1 MWRPRGTAHGSSCER
16 GDSAGGCQA
25 STRRGDGFADM
36 EFDSRASPRATPR
49 ALPELAYRST
59 PIEAHHPR
67 HAARAGGHRQVLS
80 LPRAAPRRVQHHHLQ
95 NAEGTTL
102 VPRCVTRRCPSRL
115 VIQRGVFPTFKK
127 IVIKKAPG
135 YFVVYVYFNECARV
149 LVIPQR
155 LGGVWPLQTF
165 MIHEH

>member
-1 MWRPRGTAHGSSCER
+1 MVWRPRGTAHGSSCER

-135 YFVVYVYFNECARV
+135 FFLV
-149 LVIPQR
+149 LLRQLTLAEKHSHERAKVI
-155 LGGVWPLQTF
+155 GS
-165 MIHEH
+165 